1 MAIDHKQ
8 TKMKG
13 AGATVSRNK
22 TNISRMLTCWCLS
35 GFNLSNTKWLVTF
48 LLFSWSVE
56 NYKVEGF
63 SPLWDSV
70 KTNVFQEYEIISS
83 RGQISVVRAKL
94 GEIKKPDLIVG
105 ENIKLN
111 SRIILTCT
119 AWYPSEWVYSGD
131 AVSV

>member
-1 MAIDHKQ
+1 MN
-8 TKMKG
+8 G
-13 AGATVSRNK
+13 AGAILSRSK
-22 TNISRMLTCWCLS
+22 TIVARMLTFWFLS
-35 GFNLSNTKWLVTF
+35 GFNLSNMKLLVTY
-48 LLFSWSVE
+48 LVFSWSVE

-70 KTNVFQEYEIISS
+70 KTQVFQEYEIIST

-94 GEIKKPDLIVG
+94 GEIRKPDLIVG
-105 ENIKLN
+105 ENIKVN

-131 AVSV
+131 AVSAQ